1 MAAISVGMMDGEPLL
16 DLCYTEDSEADV
28 DMNVVMTD
36 TGDFVEIQGTGE
48 ESVFSRKQL
57 DSMLGLAEKG
67 CRELITMQQGL
78 LGMQLP

>member
-1 MAAISVGMMDGEPLL
+1 
-16 DLCYTEDSEADV
+16 
-28 DMNVVMTD
+28 MTD
-36 TGDFVEIQGTGE
+36 KGDFVEVQGTGE

-67 CRELITMQQGL
+67 CKELITMQQGL